1 MTKAIDAD
9 QRKQIGCRLKAVR
22 AVLGMQQAEFSMKLG
37 IAQSACSNLEL
48 GKVDLP
54 LSIAL
59 KLSELSNV
67 NPSWLLLGEGE
78 MMSSKTIQVA

>member
-1 MTKAIDAD
+1 MTKIIDAN
-9 QRKQIGCRLKAVR
+9 QRKQIGYRLKAVR
-22 AVLGMQQAEFSMKLG
+22 AVLGMQQAEFSKALG

-59 KLSELSNV
+59 TLSERRNV
-67 NPSWLLLGEGE
+67 NPAWLLLGDGE
-78 MMSSKTIQVA
+78 MMAKGTNSRG